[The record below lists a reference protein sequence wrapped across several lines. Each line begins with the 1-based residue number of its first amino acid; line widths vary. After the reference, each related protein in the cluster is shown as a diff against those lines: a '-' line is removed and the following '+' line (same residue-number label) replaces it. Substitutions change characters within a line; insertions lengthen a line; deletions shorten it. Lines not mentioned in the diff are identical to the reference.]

1 MVDQI
6 WKKYD
11 LIVDQRQKPLSK
23 YLSKTFVD
31 RDTLRRDVAV
41 ANEILEPRELKNQDL
56 THALSNDDGD
66 KMSTKEEEVDE
77 PCQPVSYNPSESDDI
92 AIPDDDDEVLIES

>member
-1 MVDQI
+1 MMKLSMRSDACCYTLPSVVTASTDM
-6 WKKYD
+6 
-11 LIVDQRQKPLSK
+11 KPLSSP
-23 YLSKTFVD
+23 L
-31 RDTLRRDVAV
+31 